1 MKAAVHSLSCITGSA
16 ILLKHLLKP
25 ERYCCKQQ
33 ICILGHNSMFS
44 LMLCVIQ
51 DAVASALPE
60 EGQAA
65 RVLVFAG
72 TVAAANGVAN
82 ALEEVGIPTHLY
94 HKSISAADRAAA
106 LQRMS
111 E

>member
-1 MKAAVHSLSCITGSA
+1 
-16 ILLKHLLKP
+16 
-25 ERYCCKQQ
+25 
-33 ICILGHNSMFS
+33 MFS
-44 LMLCVIQ
+44 LIVYDVQDVI
-51 DAVASALPE
+51 ASARPE
-60 EGQAA
+60 EGQPA

>member
-1 MKAAVHSLSCITGSA
+1 MQSLSYFAGNAT
-16 ILLKHLLKP
+16 LLKQLLKP
-25 ERYCCKQQ
+25 EWYFRKQQ
-33 ICILGHNSMFS
+33 PCMLSQNSMFS
-44 LMLCVIQ
+44 LMLRVIQ

-60 EGQAA
+60 EEQAA

-106 LQRMS
+106 LQSMS

>member
-1 MKAAVHSLSCITGSA
+1 MHSLSYITGKA
-16 ILLKHLLKP
+16 TLLKHLLKP
-25 ERYCCKQQ
+25 ECYCCKQQ
-33 ICILGHNSMFS
+33 PYILGQNSRFS
-44 LMLCVIQ
+44 PTGCDIQ
-51 DAVASALPE
+51 DAVTSALSG

-82 ALEEVGIPTHLY
+82 ALEEVGVPTHLY